1 MQRPQG
7 EELLCDWRLFQ
18 ARLPTLLGTL
28 VPVEQKKKMIQ
39 MVFRGFR
46 GSEALCTQRI
56 RALREMPHP
65 LWKEE
70 RMPRPTWVRSQKC
83 QDELLYVSPC
93 LGDLNFYPF
102 SELSFLIGWRKTK
115 TPPRGAWWVKENGGV
130 GEEGEGALLKGR
142 WIGGPAYSTSI
153 QKFRKIEF

>member
-70 RMPRPTWVRSQKC
+70 RMPRPT
-83 QDELLYVSPC
+83 
-93 LGDLNFYPF
+93 
-102 SELSFLIGWRKTK
+102 
-115 TPPRGAWWVKENGGV
+115 
-130 GEEGEGALLKGR
+130 
-142 WIGGPAYSTSI
+142 
-153 QKFRKIEF
+153 